1 MHVLISISGGIMLA
15 LALLYAARPEAL
27 TRLEWAK
34 GNSGLAIAVLS
45 NVILGTL
52 FIIAAPEA

>member
-15 LALLYAARPEAL
+15 LALLYAAGPEAL
-27 TRLEWAK
+27 RHLEWAK

-45 NVILGTL
+45 NVTLGTL
-52 FIIAAPEA
+52 FIIAAPQA